1 MVPDSQKVS
10 GLHLNANSTNGP
22 HIAAS
27 FSSASLQS
35 IDSTDS
41 RQAKASRIR
50 PRRAIETPDSFVV
63 TPPPG
68 QTPPSESSAQSAVTL
83 ARQQNAP
90 LFGYLQKLGTN
101 IPAFKRRFFVLQP
114 GTVLYYFLAPT
125 DTEPRGCLDLEGS
138 WIESE
143 ENDPNRFSI
152 CWEGGRKVILE
163 ARSSDLAEQWKEGL
177 QHERLSVCKAALAKE
192 KRHNSALQ
200 SRVKELEA
208 ALRDFK
214 LVEQDRDGAL
224 EDAAMWK
231 ERFHQLDESL
241 KMLTEKL
248 RRSLLKESDGIK
260 NESGENGGTCK
271 TGKDMVETTEGLDE
285 EKKEDG
291 SVLKAVVVDKDES
304 IKRNQSLLD
313 EDVGNEID
321 FSHEAG
327 EHFTS
332 LRNACDQL
340 VEHHRLASLEASTAV
355 EDLNGANERLVEME
369 KRMAKAEKHLC
380 KLWEE
385 NCTLRKSVKQKKK
398 EKAVLV
404 REVKVLIEATKA
416 LENESKDPRSANAP
430 QHDDPSEIEDEEKL
444 INELEEHLLS
454 SIRLHEQFLTS
465 NSITKSITASEKPS
479 EIKQVTTFDFSLEQL
494 VPQETPQ
501 SGPLQKNLLSLFD
514 ESSEDS
520 NIENDLDHADQSSLQ
535 GEVSGDEG
543 ESDVPFENPYLNE
556 KLSKSRSCHSLNQ
569 SPRRRHP
576 LELLDK
582 DEDDSFADDNLTASS
597 NATRSFPSH
606 ITDGEATS
614 NLSCPLVDVVTTA
627 AERFR
632 KGRADDGAIVGSA
645 TDELQVYHLTFY
657 SRRIG
662 LQFQRVPPPPLK
674 AKGVLTAAVTADLS
688 GVAKGGEKTAAEL
701 RRVAA
706 FSKSDET
713 EPNESVGQC
722 PVATPIDAV
731 LVCGFDG
738 FDDSG
743 SNPRPKLG
751 ARLVAFDGVSVEVGR
766 WTFDSIRKSI
776 QARGRPL
783 TLTFRNDFLTTEQRQ
798 ILTKAAK
805 ETEWRASLQP
815 TISASKLD
823 HRQSYANTPS
833 ARTVYSY
840 GSETVPFTNGLTTP
854 YNDDQ
859 SLSATSGSG
868 NQYSVAPHSFSASRS
883 VSSGGYGA
891 RSFSEAGSSV
901 SVLSAVAPLV
911 SNLLRRKEPFTP
923 DYLHREPE
931 AVEDTPQHHDFKSEL
946 L

>member
-1 MVPDSQKVS
+1 M
-10 GLHLNANSTNGP
+10 
-22 HIAAS
+22 
-27 FSSASLQS
+27 
-35 IDSTDS
+35 
-41 RQAKASRIR
+41 
-50 PRRAIETPDSFVV
+50 ETPDSNIV
-63 TPPPG
+63 TPPPS
-68 QTPPSESSAQSAVTL
+68 QSPAESAQSAVTL

-90 LFGYLQKLGTN
+90 LFGYLQKRGTN

-143 ENDPNRFSI
+143 ENDPNRFSV
-152 CWEGGRKVILE
+152 CWEGGRKVVLE

-208 ALRDFK
+208 SLRNYK

-231 ERFHQLDESL
+231 NRFHQLDESL
-241 KMLTEKL
+241 KMLTGQL
-248 RRSLLKESDGIK
+248 RRSVLKESDRNGVDS
-260 NESGENGGTCK
+260 SGEK
-271 TGKDMVETTEGLDE
+271 AETGATDKDLPESTEGGDE

-291 SVLKAVVVDKDES
+291 CLSLPKVAADDKGTDDS
-304 IKRNQSLLD
+304 LGRNLSLLD
-313 EDVGNEID
+313 EDVGKEID
-321 FSHEAG
+321 FSNVPGNYFNVLHN
-327 EHFTS
+327 T
-332 LRNACDQL
+332 CDQL
-340 VEHHRLASLEASTAV
+340 IENQQLASLEAATAV
-355 EDLNGANERLVEME
+355 EDLNGANERLVVME

-385 NCTLRKSVKQKKK
+385 NCTLRKSIKQKRR
-398 EKAVLV
+398 EKSVLV
-404 REVKVLIEATKA
+404 REVKVLLEATKA
-416 LENESKDPRSANAP
+416 RENEKKSP
-430 QHDDPSEIEDEEKL
+430 QNEDPSGSDDEEKL

-454 SIRLHEQFLTS
+454 TIRLHEQFLTS
-465 NSITKSITASEKPS
+465 GSTTKSTTAPIQSAVQLQAACDKPS
-479 EIKQVTTFDFSLEQL
+479 EMKSLSAFDVSLQQL
-494 VPQETPQ
+494 GPQETPQ

-520 NIENDLDHADQSSLQ
+520 NVENDIDRDDLSSLQ
-535 GEVSGDEG
+535 GEVSGDED
-543 ESDVPFENPYLNE
+543 ELDTPFEDPCLDAKISASIELN
-556 KLSKSRSCHSLNQ
+556 SCQSSDQ
-569 SPRRRHP
+569 SPSRKNP
-576 LELLDK
+576 MELLDRG
-582 DEDDSFADDNLTASS
+582 DEDDSYFEDDLTASLYG
-597 NATRSFPSH
+597 AQPFPSH
-606 ITDGEATS
+606 ITNGEATS
-614 NLSCPLVDVVTTA
+614 NLSCPLADVVTTA
-627 AERFR
+627 VDRSN
-632 KGRADDGAIVGSA
+632 KIKADDEAHLGTPS
-645 TDELQVYHLTFY
+645 DDLQVYHLTFY

-662 LQFQRVPPPPLK
+662 LQFQKVPPPPLK
-674 AKGVLTAAVTADLS
+674 AKGLLTAAVTADLS
-688 GVAKGGEKTAAEL
+688 GIVRGGEKTAAEL

-706 FSKSDET
+706 FSKGDER
-713 EPNESVGQC
+713 ESNNSVGGQC
-722 PVATPIDAV
+722 PIAAPVDAV

-738 FDDSG
+738 FDDSA

-751 ARLVAFDGVSVEVGR
+751 ARLVAFDGVSVEVGK

-805 ETEWRASLQP
+805 ETELRASLQP
-815 TISASKLD
+815 MNSSSKAD
-823 HRQSYANTPS
+823 HRQSYTQTPS
-833 ARTVYSY
+833 ARSVQSI
-840 GSETVPFTNGLTTP
+840 GSDPMHLTNAVSTP
-854 YNDDQ
+854 YNVSRDDDQ

-883 VSSGGYGA
+883 ISSGGFGG

-911 SNLLRRKEPFTP
+911 SNLLRRREPFTP

-931 AVEDTPQHHDFKSEL
+931 AVEDTPQHHDFQSEL

>member
-1 MVPDSQKVS
+1 M
-10 GLHLNANSTNGP
+10 
-22 HIAAS
+22 
-27 FSSASLQS
+27 
-35 IDSTDS
+35 
-41 RQAKASRIR
+41 
-50 PRRAIETPDSFVV
+50 ETPDSFIV

-68 QTPPSESSAQSAVTL
+68 QTPPTAQSAVTM

-90 LFGYLQKLGTN
+90 LFGYLQKRGTN

-208 ALRDFK
+208 ALRDLK

-241 KMLTEKL
+241 KMLTGQL
-248 RRSLLKESDGIK
+248 RRSVLKESDGIQ
-260 NESGENGGTCK
+260 NESGDNGGTGV
-271 TGKDMVETTEGLDE
+271 TGKDLVEITGGLDE

-291 SVLKAVVVDKDES
+291 SLLKAVAVDKNES
-304 IKRNQSLLD
+304 IQRNQSLLD
-313 EDVGNEID
+313 DDAGNEID
-321 FSHEAG
+321 FSHVPG
-327 EHFTS
+327 EHFIS
-332 LRNACDQL
+332 LQNTCDQL
-340 VEHHRLASLEASTAV
+340 VENHRLASLEASTAV

-385 NCTLRKSVKQKKK
+385 NCALRKSVKQKKK

-416 LENESKDPRSANAP
+416 HENERKFPRYANAT
-430 QHDDPSEIEDEEKL
+430 QNDDPSEIEEEEKL
-444 INELEEHLLS
+444 INELEERILS
-454 SIRLHEQFLTS
+454 SIRMHEQFLTS
-465 NSITKSITASEKPS
+465 NSITKSATASEKPS
-479 EIKQVTTFDFSLEQL
+479 EIKQMTTFDFSLQQL
-494 VPQETPQ
+494 VPQQTPQ

-520 NIENDLDHADQSSLQ
+520 NIENDLDHADHLSLQ
-535 GEVSGDEG
+535 GEGDEG
-543 ESDVPFENPYLNE
+543 EADIPFENPYLKGN
-556 KLSKSRSCHSLNQ
+556 LSKSSSCHSLNQ
-569 SPRRRHP
+569 SPNRRHP
-576 LELLDK
+576 IELLDR
-582 DEDDSFADDNLTASS
+582 DEDDSFFQEDLITSLG
-597 NATRSFPSH
+597 ATPSFPSH
-606 ITDGEATS
+606 ITDGKATS
-614 NLSCPLVDVVTTA
+614 NLKCPLVDVVTTA
-627 AERFR
+627 ADRSS
-632 KGRADDGAIVGSA
+632 KVRADEGSIVGSA
-645 TDELQVYHLTFY
+645 TDDLQVYHLTFY

-662 LQFQRVPPPPLK
+662 LQFQKVPPPPLK
-674 AKGVLTAAVTADLS
+674 AKGVLTAAITADLS
-688 GVAKGGEKTAAEL
+688 GVVKGGEKTAAEL

-706 FSKSDET
+706 FSKSDEG
-713 EPNESVGQC
+713 EPSEPAGQC
-722 PVATPIDAV
+722 PIATPVDAV

-751 ARLVAFDGVSVEVGR
+751 ARLVAFDGVSVEVGN

-805 ETEWRASLQP
+805 ETELRASLQP
-815 TISASKLD
+815 TTSALKLD
-823 HRQSYANTPS
+823 HRQSYTHTPS
-833 ARTVYSY
+833 ARSVHSY
-840 GSETVPFTNGLTTP
+840 GSEPVPFTSGLITP
-854 YNDDQ
+854 YNYNDDQ

-931 AVEDTPQHHDFKSEL
+931 AVEDTPQHQDFKSEL

>member
-1 MVPDSQKVS
+1 M
-10 GLHLNANSTNGP
+10 
-22 HIAAS
+22 
-27 FSSASLQS
+27 
-35 IDSTDS
+35 
-41 RQAKASRIR
+41 
-50 PRRAIETPDSFVV
+50 ETPDSYTV
-63 TPPPG
+63 TPPPV
-68 QTPPSESSAQSAVTL
+68 QTPSEPAQSAVTL

-90 LFGYLQKLGTN
+90 LFGYLQKRGTN

-241 KMLTEKL
+241 KMLTGQL
-248 RRSLLKESDGIK
+248 RRSVLKESDGIQDE
-260 NESGENGGTCK
+260 NGENRGTGV
-271 TGKDMVETTEGLDE
+271 TGKELLGTTENLDE

-291 SVLKAVVVDKDES
+291 SLSKAVAVDKNES
-304 IKRNQSLLD
+304 IKKNQSLLD

-321 FSHEAG
+321 FSHVPG
-327 EHFTS
+327 EHFMS
-332 LRNACDQL
+332 LQNTCDQL
-340 VEHHRLASLEASTAV
+340 VENHRLASLEASTAV

-404 REVKVLIEATKA
+404 REVKILIEATKA
-416 LENESKDPRSANAP
+416 LENERKKPRYANAT

-465 NSITKSITASEKPS
+465 GSITKSTTASKKPS
-479 EIKQVTTFDFSLEQL
+479 EIKSMTTFDISLQQL

-520 NIENDLDHADQSSLQ
+520 NIENDLDHADMSSLQ

-543 ESDVPFENPYLNE
+543 ESDVPFENPYLNG
-556 KLSKSRSCHSLNQ
+556 KLSKSCSCHSLNQ
-569 SPRRRHP
+569 SPKRRHP
-576 LELLDK
+576 IELLDR
-582 DEDDSFADDNLTASS
+582 DEDDSFAQDNLTAIL
-597 NATRSFPSH
+597 NATPSFPSH
-606 ITDGEATS
+606 VTDGEATS

-627 AERFR
+627 ADRSS
-632 KGRADDGAIVGSA
+632 KGIADNGAIVGST
-645 TDELQVYHLTFY
+645 TDDLQVYHLTFY

-662 LQFQRVPPPPLK
+662 LQFQKVPPRPLK
-674 AKGVLTAAVTADLS
+674 AKGILTAAVTADLS
-688 GVAKGGEKTAAEL
+688 GVEKGGEKTAAEL

-706 FSKSDET
+706 FSKSDEK
-713 EPNESVGQC
+713 ESSEFVGQC
-722 PVATPIDAV
+722 PLATPVDAV

-743 SNPRPKLG
+743 SNLRPKLG
-751 ARLVAFDGVSVEVGR
+751 ARLVAFDGVSVEVGK

-805 ETEWRASLQP
+805 ETELRASLQP
-815 TISASKLD
+815 TTSASKLD
-823 HRQSYANTPS
+823 HRQSYTHTPS
-833 ARTVYSY
+833 ARSVHSF
-840 GSETVPFTNGLTTP
+840 GSEPGHFTNGLTTP

-883 VSSGGYGA
+883 VSSAGYGA

>member
-1 MVPDSQKVS
+1 M
-10 GLHLNANSTNGP
+10 
-22 HIAAS
+22 
-27 FSSASLQS
+27 
-35 IDSTDS
+35 
-41 RQAKASRIR
+41 
-50 PRRAIETPDSFVV
+50 ETPDSHLV
-63 TPPPG
+63 TPPPSHS
-68 QTPPSESSAQSAVTL
+68 PVESAPSAVTL

-90 LFGYLQKLGTN
+90 LFGFLQKRGSN

-143 ENDPNRFSI
+143 EDNPNRFSV

-208 ALRDFK
+208 SLRNYK

-241 KMLTEKL
+241 KILTRQL
-248 RRSLLKESDGIK
+248 RRSVLKDSEPDKVDS
-260 NESGENGGTCK
+260 NENEVK
-271 TGKDMVETTEGLDE
+271 TGLADKVLLESTEGRDE

-291 SVLKAVVVDKDES
+291 SVLQSKIAAVDKGTEDS
-304 IKRNQSLLD
+304 FGRNLSLLD
-313 EDVGNEID
+313 EDVEKEMD
-321 FSHEAG
+321 FSNVPG
-327 EHFTS
+327 NFFNGLQNT
-332 LRNACDQL
+332 CDQL
-340 VEHHRLASLEASTAV
+340 VENHRLASLEAATAV
-355 EDLNGANERLVEME
+355 EDLNGANERLVVME

-385 NCTLRKSVKQKKK
+385 NCALRKTVKQKRR
-398 EKAVLV
+398 EKTVLV
-404 REVKVLIEATKA
+404 REVKTLLEATKA
-416 LENESKDPRSANAP
+416 RDNEKKSPHSDDTPRNE
-430 QHDDPSEIEDEEKL
+430 DPSDIDDEEKL
-444 INELEEHLLS
+444 INDLEEHLLS
-454 SIRLHEQFLTS
+454 TIRLHEQFLTS
-465 NSITKSITASEKPS
+465 GSTTTSTTAPTRPAIPPQTASGKS
-479 EIKQVTTFDFSLEQL
+479 SQSKTVTTFDFSLQQL

-520 NIENDLDHADQSSLQ
+520 NAESEVDHADLSSLQ
-535 GEVSGDEG
+535 GEVSGG
-543 ESDVPFENPYLNE
+543 EEEPAIPFECHYQDD
-556 KLSKSRSCHSLNQ
+556 KLSESIDSNLSQ
-569 SPRRRHP
+569 SADVSPIRQNP
-576 LELLDK
+576 VELLDGG
-582 DEDDSFADDNLTASS
+582 DDDDSYIQNEALTPPLQL
-597 NATRSFPSH
+597 TQPIPSH
-606 ITDGEATS
+606 IINGEATS
-614 NLSCPLVDVVTTA
+614 KLACPLADVVTTA
-627 AERFR
+627 AE
-632 KGRADDGAIVGSA
+632 KSNKTQVYDEVNAGAIN
-645 TDELQVYHLTFY
+645 DDLQVYHLTFY

-662 LQFQRVPPPPLK
+662 LQFQKVPPPPLK
-674 AKGVLTAAVTADLS
+674 AKGLLTAAMTADLS
-688 GVAKGGEKTAAEL
+688 GVVRGAEVTAAEL

-706 FSKSDET
+706 FSNADDNDSNNLLE
-713 EPNESVGQC
+713 QC
-722 PVATPIDAV
+722 HIATPLDAV

-743 SNPRPKLG
+743 SNARPKLG
-751 ARLVAFDGVSVEVGR
+751 ARLVAFDGVSVEVGK

-805 ETEWRASLQP
+805 ETGSRASSVMMNSSQK
-815 TISASKLD
+815 SGD
-823 HRQSYANTPS
+823 RQSYSQTPS
-833 ARTVYSY
+833 ARSVQSSDSAYY
-840 GSETVPFTNGLTTP
+840 TNLVSTP
-854 YNDDQ
+854 YNMSRDDDQ

-868 NQYSVAPHSFSASRS
+868 NQYSIGPHSFSASRS
-883 VSSGGYGA
+883 VSSGGFGG
-891 RSFSEAGSSV
+891 RSFSETGSSV

-911 SNLLRRKEPFTP
+911 SNLLRKREPFTP